1 MSNTKSKKNTSSSKL
16 PRAALKLRQA
26 DPFYEQELAR
36 YAQPMPSRGYLL
48 QILAEHGAPMMPEE
62 LVAMFAIQP
71 EESEFFSRRI
81 NAMARE
87 GEVVINRKGAI
98 CIAEKLDLI
107 KGRVV
112 GHPDGFGFVVP
123 DDGSPD
129 LFVGPREMHKVLHRD
144 RVMVREIGV
153 DRRGRREGKIVEVLE
168 HVNSRVVGRLKEE
181 RGVRFVLAEDRRITQ
196 EILLAPEGSLPAEPG
211 QIVTVELLS
220 QPSKYSQAVGRIVE
234 VLGNYADPGMEIE
247 IALRKH
253 DLPHE
258 FSAEAEA
265 QAKKTPQKVLKK
277 DWQTPE
283 GLKRE
288 DLRDMPLVTIDGETA
303 RDFDDAVYA
312 EKQGRGWRLVVAIAD
327 VSHYVR
333 PKDALDE
340 TGYERGNSVYFPRR
354 VIPMLPEQLS
364 NGICSLNP
372 DVERCCMVCD
382 MQIDA
387 KGQVKQYRFYPAVML
402 SKARFT
408 YTEVAQIL
416 AEPKGEAA
424 QRRKAL
430 LPHLQNL
437 YGLFQAMLKARSQR
451 GAIDFATTETQMIFN
466 EQGKIERI
474 EPVQRNDAHRLI
486 EECMLAAN
494 VCAANFLAEHKHAS
508 LYRVHEGPSE
518 RKLENLR
525 RFLGEHGLSLGG
537 GDEPQASDYAALMEQ
552 VKTRP
557 DVDLMQTMLL
567 RSMQQAVYSPEQL
580 GHFGLAYD
588 AYAHFTSPIRR
599 YPDLLVHR
607 SIKAVL
613 KGQTYA
619 PGKWEEI
626 GAHCSSTERRAD
638 EATRDVQNWLKCYF
652 MRDRIGEVYEGVISA
667 VTSFG
672 VFVLLDG
679 LFVEGLLHISEL
691 GKDYFHY
698 DEAKHVLRGEHGGQ
712 VYGLTDRI
720 RIRVARVDLETSK
733 IDFALAQAPAE
744 QAASKATRAGR
755 SGTNKAVAPAPAAAP
770 APLPAK
776 AQPADMPVSKPA
788 RGARRSKADAPIADA
803 PAPAAPAKSA
813 PKARVKQAASVA
825 AAKADPQPDSPRLAK
840 RPAQVAAL
848 LSPKPQSSPLDVV
861 LAQLDTPKTKTK
873 AKPAAEKTAAPA
885 KRSKAPAKL
894 LSAESGA
901 DKQPAPKPA
910 KVKSGKRSS

>member
-1 MSNTKSKKNTSSSKL
+1 
-16 PRAALKLRQA
+16 
-26 DPFYEQELAR
+26 
-36 YAQPMPSRGYLL
+36 
-48 QILAEHGAPMMPEE
+48 
-62 LVAMFAIQP
+62 
-71 EESEFFSRRI
+71 
-81 NAMARE
+81 
-87 GEVVINRKGAI
+87 
-98 CIAEKLDLI
+98 
-107 KGRVV
+107 
-112 GHPDGFGFVVP
+112 
-123 DDGSPD
+123 
-129 LFVGPREMHKVLHRD
+129 
-144 RVMVREIGV
+144 
-153 DRRGRREGKIVEVLE
+153 
-168 HVNSRVVGRLKEE
+168 
-181 RGVRFVLAEDRRITQ
+181 
-196 EILLAPEGSLPAEPG
+196 
-211 QIVTVELLS
+211 
-220 QPSKYSQAVGRIVE
+220 
-234 VLGNYADPGMEIE
+234 
-247 IALRKH
+247 
-253 DLPHE
+253 
-258 FSAEAEA
+258 
-265 QAKKTPQKVLKK
+265 
-277 DWQTPE
+277 
-283 GLKRE
+283 
-288 DLRDMPLVTIDGETA
+288 
-303 RDFDDAVYA
+303 
-312 EKQGRGWRLVVAIAD
+312 
-327 VSHYVR
+327 
-333 PKDALDE
+333 
-340 TGYERGNSVYFPRR
+340 
-354 VIPMLPEQLS
+354 
-364 NGICSLNP
+364 
-372 DVERCCMVCD
+372 
-382 MQIDA
+382 
-387 KGQVKQYRFYPAVML
+387 
-402 SKARFT
+402 
-408 YTEVAQIL
+408 
-416 AEPKGEAA
+416 
-424 QRRKAL
+424 
-430 LPHLQNL
+430 
-437 YGLFQAMLKARSQR
+437 
-451 GAIDFATTETQMIFN
+451 
-466 EQGKIERI
+466 
-474 EPVQRNDAHRLI
+474 
-486 EECMLAAN
+486 MLAAN

-755 SGTNKAVAPAPAAAP
+755 AGTNKTVASAPAAAP
-770 APLPAK
+770 APMPAK
-776 AQPADMPVSKPA
+776 TPPADMPASKPA

-803 PAPAAPAKSA
+803 PAPAAPTKSA
-813 PKARVKQAASVA
+813 PKARVKQLAPTA
-825 AAKADPQPDSPRLAK
+825 AAEPDDQPDSPRLAK

-861 LAQLDTPKTKTK
+861 LAQLDAPKTKTK

-901 DKQPAPKPA
+901 DKLPAPKPA
-910 KVKSGKRSS
+910 KAKPGKRSN